1 MRNNPTAR
9 RNWRWCRR
17 RPIAIRIRQACFSR
31 SAADGGIA
39 RGSLAMNNLVRRE
52 NKDGAAI
59 LWLNRPEKLNA
70 LTKEVFEALDDH
82 VDAIARQTRTIGL
95 VILRGAG
102 ANFSAGYDM
111 QEVLEHVKAHAK
123 PHFHSEVIQRI
134 ANLPQPVISA
144 VQGHCS
150 TGALELALAAD
161 LIVASESTQ
170 FSDVYARWG
179 LTPVW
184 GLSLRLLHRIGTA
197 KASEMMFS
205 CRSYSGKQ
213 AEAMHL
219 ANFCFPDDRY
229 DAELSAL
236 SADILRNSW
245 YANRVNKR
253 ALIEIDGLS
262 LHDAHA
268 LELFKNEGLA
278 PDAAQRIARFFA
290 KRA

>member
-1 MRNNPTAR
+1 MVESHGRDTVN
-9 RNWRWCRR
+9 
-17 RPIAIRIRQACFSR
+17 
-31 SAADGGIA
+31 D
-39 RGSLAMNNLVRRE
+39 LVRRE
-52 NKDGAAI
+52 NSGGAAT
-59 LWLNRPEKLNA
+59 LWLNRPEKCNA
-70 LTKEVFEALDDH
+70 LTKDVFEALDDH
-82 VDAIARQTRTIGL
+82 VEALARETKSIGL

-102 ANFSAGYDM
+102 AHFSAGYDM

-123 PHFHSEVIQRI
+123 PHFHSEVIQKL

-161 LIVASESTQ
+161 LIVASESAQ
-170 FSDVYARWG
+170 FADVYARWG

-184 GLSLRLLHRIGTA
+184 GLSLRLPHRIGTA

-205 CRSYSGKQ
+205 CRSYSGAQ

-219 ANFCFPDDRY
+219 ANFCFPDDRF

-236 SADILRNSW
+236 SEDILRNSW
-245 YANRVNKR
+245 YANQVNKR

-262 LHDAHA
+262 LHEAHA

-278 PDAAQRIARFFA
+278 PDAARRIAMFFD
-290 KRA
+290 KRE

>member
-1 MRNNPTAR
+1 
-9 RNWRWCRR
+9 
-17 RPIAIRIRQACFSR
+17 
-31 SAADGGIA
+31 
-39 RGSLAMNNLVRRE
+39 MNNLVRRE
-52 NKDGAAI
+52 NDGGAAT

-70 LTKEVFEALDDH
+70 LTKDVFEALDEH
-82 VDAIARQTRTIGL
+82 VEAIARETKTVGL

-123 PHFHSEVIQRI
+123 PHFHSEVIQKI
-134 ANLPQPVISA
+134 ADLPQVVISA

-161 LIVASESTQ
+161 LIVASESAQ
-170 FSDVYARWG
+170 FADVYARWG

-184 GLSLRLLHRIGTA
+184 GLSLRLPHRIGSA
-197 KASEMMFS
+197 KASEMMFT

-219 ANFCFPDDRY
+219 ANFCFPDEHF
-229 DAELSAL
+229 DAELMAL
-236 SADILRNSW
+236 SADILCNSW

-253 ALIEIDGLS
+253 ALIDTDSMS

-268 LELFKNEGLA
+268 LDLFKNEGLA
-278 PDAAQRIARFFA
+278 PDAAKRIVKFFA
-290 KRA
+290 KP

>member
-1 MRNNPTAR
+1 M
-9 RNWRWCRR
+9 
-17 RPIAIRIRQACFSR
+17 
-31 SAADGGIA
+31 DD
-39 RGSLAMNNLVRRE
+39 LVRRE
-52 NKDGAAI
+52 NDGGAAT

-70 LTKEVFEALDDH
+70 LTKQMFEALAAH
-82 VDAIARQTRTIGL
+82 VDALARETRTIGL

-102 ANFSAGYDM
+102 ANFSSGYDM
-111 QEVLEHVKAHAK
+111 SEVLEHVKAHAK
-123 PHFHSEVIQRI
+123 PHFHSEVIQKI

-161 LIVASESTQ
+161 LIVAAESAQ

-184 GLSLRLLHRIGTA
+184 GLSLRLPHRIGTA
-197 KASEMMFS
+197 KAGEMMFS
-205 CRSYSGKQ
+205 CRSYSGRQ

-219 ANFCFPDDRY
+219 ANFCFPDPSF
-229 DAELSAL
+229 DAELAAL
-236 SADILRNSW
+236 SAVILGNSW
-245 YANRVNKR
+245 YANQVNKR

-278 PDAAQRIARFFA
+278 PDSAQRIAKFLNR
-290 KRA
+290 R

>member
-1 MRNNPTAR
+1 
-9 RNWRWCRR
+9 
-17 RPIAIRIRQACFSR
+17 
-31 SAADGGIA
+31 
-39 RGSLAMNNLVRRE
+39 MNNLVRRE
-52 NKDGAAI
+52 NNGGVAT

-70 LTKEVFEALDDH
+70 LTKEVFEALNVH
-82 VDAIARQTRTIGL
+82 VDALARETKTIGL
-95 VILRGAG
+95 VILRGEG

-111 QEVLEHVKAHAK
+111 NDVLDHVKAHAK
-123 PHFHSEVIQRI
+123 PHFHSEVIQKI

-161 LIVASESTQ
+161 LIVASESAR

-184 GLSLRLLHRIGTA
+184 GLSLRLPHRIGTA

-205 CRSYSGKQ
+205 CRSYTGTQ

-219 ANFCFPDDRY
+219 ANFCFPDDKF
-229 DAELSAL
+229 DAELAAL
-236 SADILRNSW
+236 SADILSNSW
-245 YANRVNKR
+245 YANHVNKR

-262 LHDAHA
+262 LHDAHG

-278 PDAAQRIARFFA
+278 PDAAQRIEKFL
-290 KRA
+290 KKHKEP

>member
-1 MRNNPTAR
+1 M
-9 RNWRWCRR
+9 
-17 RPIAIRIRQACFSR
+17 S
-31 SAADGGIA
+31 D
-39 RGSLAMNNLVRRE
+39 LVRRE
-52 NKDGAAI
+52 NSGGVAT
-59 LWLNRPEKLNA
+59 LTLNRAEKLNA
-70 LTKEVFEALDDH
+70 LSKDMFEALAEH
-82 VDAIARQTRTIGL
+82 VDAIARETRKVGL

-111 QEVLEHVKAHAK
+111 EEVLEQVKAHAK
-123 PHFHSEVIQRI
+123 PHFHSEVIQKL

-161 LIVASESTQ
+161 LIVASESAQ

-184 GLSLRLLHRIGTA
+184 GLSLRLPHRIGTA
-197 KASEMMFS
+197 KANEMMLT
-205 CRSYSGKQ
+205 CRSYSGRQ

-219 ANFCFPDDRY
+219 ANFCFPDDRF
-229 DAELSAL
+229 DAELAAV
-236 SADILRNSW
+236 SADILSNSW
-245 YANRVNKR
+245 YSNQVNKR

-268 LELFKNEGLA
+268 LEMFKNEGLA
-278 PDAAQRIARFFA
+278 PDAGQRVA
-290 KRA
+290 KFTEK